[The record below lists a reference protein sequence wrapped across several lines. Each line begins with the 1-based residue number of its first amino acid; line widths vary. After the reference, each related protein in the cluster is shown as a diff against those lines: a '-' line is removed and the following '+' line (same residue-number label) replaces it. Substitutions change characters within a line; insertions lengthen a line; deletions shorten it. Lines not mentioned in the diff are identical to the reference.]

1 MRTMNTTVGFS
12 LIRMFKNCTALIKE
26 KDIGFIRASSD
37 DEDDQ
42 DDDFITPYT
51 YQDFRTQVYSP
62 QQNAPVEACVPIC
75 EPFPKKSEKY
85 QPQNIRGLN
94 QRFQRKCA
102 LNKESD
108 FASFGNPVP
117 MRTIRTMS

>member
-1 MRTMNTTVGFS
+1 MTMRTMNTTVGFS

-51 YQDFRTQVYSP
+51 YHDFRTQVYSP
-62 QQNAPVEACVPIC
+62 QQNAPVEACVPIW

-94 QRFQRKCA
+94 QRFQRKCFP
-102 LNKESD
+102 NHDMPTRCSK
-108 FASFGNPVP
+108 FASH
-117 MRTIRTMS
+117 

>member
-1 MRTMNTTVGFS
+1 MTMRTMNTTVGFS

-51 YQDFRTQVYSP
+51 YHDFRTQVYSP

-75 EPFPKKSEKY
+75 AILSKKSEKVHASGHSRLKSK
-85 QPQNIRGLN
+85 ISGKIL
-94 QRFQRKCA
+94 FQ
-102 LNKESD
+102 S
-108 FASFGNPVP
+108 
-117 MRTIRTMS
+117 

>member
-1 MRTMNTTVGFS
+1 MTMRTMNTTVGFS

-85 QPQNIRGLN
+85 PSQ
-94 QRFQRKCA
+94 
-102 LNKESD
+102 
-108 FASFGNPVP
+108 GN
-117 MRTIRTMS
+117 